1 MKAREILEKLCEM
14 DTTAD
19 YSNTCDT
26 FKTGD
31 PEHEVKK
38 VAVSMF
44 GTYKVI
50 SEAVMW
56 GADFL
61 IVHEPLFYNHWDKTE
76 HLMNKPAYLKKQK
89 LIDDNNLTIC
99 RMHDHTHNAKPDE
112 IGIGEMNALG
122 LAYTHTANPY
132 HAVNRFELQDEITA
146 GELLDRIKTV
156 LGVKFARLVG
166 SPDNKV
172 KLISGCFGTPG
183 HLEDEI
189 SVDGVDIVLC
199 GEACEWATCEYVRD
213 MSDMGMN
220 KSMIVMGHC
229 GSEREGMIRIASALA
244 EDLAACGIE
253 VKYFEAGEPYSK

>member
-1 MKAREILEKLCEM
+1 MTAREILDKLFEM
-14 DTTAD
+14 DTKGD

-26 FKTGD
+26 FKVGEPD
-31 PEHEVKK
+31 REVKK
-38 VAVSMF
+38 IAVSMF
-44 GTYKVI
+44 GSYKVI
-50 SEAVMW
+50 TDAVAW

-76 HLMNKPAYLKKQK
+76 HLQNNSVYLKKRK

-99 RMHDHTHNAKPDE
+99 RLHDHTHNAYPDE
-112 IGIGEMNALG
+112 IGIGEMDALG
-122 LAYTHTANPY
+122 LAYTHIANPY
-132 HAVNRFELQDEITA
+132 HAVNRFALDEETTA
-146 GELLDRIKTV
+146 GELLDRIRSV

-166 SPDNKV
+166 SPYNKV

-189 SVDGVDIVLC
+189 SEEGVDIVLC

-213 MSDMGMN
+213 RSDMGMN
-220 KSMIVMGHC
+220 KSMIIMGHC
-229 GSEREGMIRIASALA
+229 GSEREGMIRVANALA
-244 EDLAACGIE
+244 KELCEKGID